1 MEVIVMGATIISDE
15 AIRAA
20 AADISI
26 AIVASAF
33 IRGFLNK

>member
-1 MEVIVMGATIISDE
+1 MEIIVSGATIISDE
-15 AIRAA
+15 AIRSAA
-20 AADISI
+20 LDISI